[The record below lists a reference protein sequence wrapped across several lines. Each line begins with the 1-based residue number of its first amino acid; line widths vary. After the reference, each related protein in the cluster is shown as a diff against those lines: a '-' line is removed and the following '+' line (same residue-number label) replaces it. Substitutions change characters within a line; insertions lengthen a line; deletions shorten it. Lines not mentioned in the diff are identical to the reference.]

1 MAKGGKNN
9 ASKKAMA
16 KKAARKKALAKKAS
30 SGRFEGTSAFDRDPP
45 SSNPLHSFISNNAPF
60 SNYDRWGFDQDIHAA
75 PGVSLR
81 VSDQGVAISY
91 ADEHSRDRFNAQV
104 EQVNQAQTQ
113 DILRRF
119 TPFFEKTKAA
129 NEAAGINYFLLKIK
143 LKNAPHPLW
152 RRMVVPA
159 DYTCSQL
166 HEEIQEVFGWDQEHL
181 ASFSLDDKRGNEF
194 SIAYTS
200 WDFGPDP
207 ELKEV
212 MTEGRRI
219 GYLYNFFHEHN
230 HVIEVEKAMVNAD
243 DYDHSLPMAQG
254 KAIGPFADDNDDDDD
269 DAVEST
275 GFKPSFTLVDDDD
288 EDEYEDDEDEYED
301 DALDDDDDY
310 DIFEGL
316 NDAQRNALL
325 SVTMNDLLQ
334 LFSSLK
340 DKMDRVHKEQDLS
353 VPRFRADKQALL
365 GRSLFQDFGQSLAE
379 KTFDEPSCY
388 YQLKVTLKDTSSPCW
403 RRIVIPDTARLSDL
417 HDEIKW
423 RFDHFGP
430 FMAQFYWP
438 KYRMNIAETSGES
451 NEEYLLEPDY
461 QLKDVLQEGM
471 RLTYTFDFIRD
482 YEHTIEVEKV
492 LARPEDMSKRL
503 SMGKGDLSLHR
514 SHEGYDYDD
523 DEDEDDDI

>member
-1 MAKGGKNN
+1 MASNKN

-45 SSNPLHSFISNNAPF
+45 SSNPLLSFISNNAPF
-60 SNYDRWGFDQDIHAA
+60 SNYNRLGFDQDIESA
-75 PGVSLR
+75 PGVKFR
-81 VSDQGVAISY
+81 VTDHGVMVSY
-91 ADEHSRDRFNAQV
+91 ADEGSCENFSAM
-104 EQVNQAQTQ
+104 VNQRAKAETEAIHERFDAFFAKTAQ
-113 DILRRF
+113 
-119 TPFFEKTKAA
+119 A
-129 NEAAGINYFLLKIK
+129 NDAAGIEYFLIKVK
-143 LKNAPHPLW
+143 LKNAPHQLW
-152 RRMVVPA
+152 RRMVLPA
-159 DYTCSQL
+159 YYNFSQL
-166 HEEIQEVFGWDQEHL
+166 HDEIQEAFGWDNDHL
-181 ASFSLDDKRGNEF
+181 SSFSLDDKYGKEF
-194 SIAYTS
+194 CISHS
-200 WDFGPDP
+200 FPWDFDPDP
-207 ELKEV
+207 ELREV
-212 MTEGRRI
+212 MTEGCRI
-219 GYLYNFFHEHN
+219 GYIYNFFHEHH
-230 HVIEVEKAMVNAD
+230 HVIEVEKAMVDAD

-254 KAIGPFADDNDDDDD
+254 KAIGPFADDNDEDDDD

-275 GFKPSFTLVDDDD
+275 GGKPSFTLVDADDD
-288 EDEYEDDEDEYED
+288 DEYEDDDSKYED
-301 DALDDDDDY
+301 DADNEY
-310 DIFEGL
+310 DAKRAE
-316 NDAQRNALL
+316 LL
-325 SVTMNDLLQ
+325 SVNLNDLLDFFDLINDVLNQ
-334 LFSSLK
+334 S
-340 DKMDRVHKEQDLS
+340 HKEQNLS
-353 VPRFRADKQALL
+353 VPRFHADNQALL
-365 GRSLFQDFGQSLAE
+365 GRSLFQDFGQSLEE

-438 KYRMNIAETSGES
+438 KHRMNIAETSGES
-451 NEEYLLEPDY
+451 NEEYRLEPDY
-461 QLKDVLQEGM
+461 QLKEVLQEGM

-514 SHEGYDYDD
+514 GHEGYDYDD

>member
-1 MAKGGKNN
+1 MASNKN

-30 SGRFEGTSAFDRDPP
+30 SGRFEGTSAFDRDTPR
-45 SSNPLHSFISNNAPF
+45 SSPLLSFISNNAPF
-60 SNYDRWGFDQDIHAA
+60 SNYNRIGFDQDIHAA
-75 PGVSLR
+75 PGVSFR
-81 VSDQGVAISY
+81 VSDQGVAVSY

-104 EQVNQAQTQ
+104 EQMNQAQTQ

-152 RRMVVPA
+152 RRIVVPA

-194 SIAYTS
+194 SVAYTS

-230 HVIEVEKAMVNAD
+230 HVIEVEKAMVNAA
-243 DYDHSLPMAQG
+243 DYDPSLPIAQG
-254 KAIGPFADDNDDDDD
+254 KAIGPFADDNDDD

-288 EDEYEDDEDEYED
+288 NDEYEDDDSEYDDDEY
-301 DALDDDDDY
+301 DDDDDDDAKRKELLSATLIDLL
-310 DIFEGL
+310 DIFVGL
-316 NDAQRNALL
+316 NDVMEQ
-325 SVTMNDLLQ
+325 T
-334 LFSSLK
+334 
-340 DKMDRVHKEQDLS
+340 HKEQNLS
-353 VPRFRADKQALL
+353 TSRFRADKQALQ

-379 KTFDEPSCY
+379 KTFVEPSCY

-438 KYRMNIAETSGES
+438 KHRMNIAETSGES

-461 QLKDVLQEGM
+461 QLKEVLQEGM
-471 RLTYTFDFIRD
+471 RLTYTFDFNRG

-514 SHEGYDYDD
+514 SHEGDDYDD
-523 DEDEDDDI
+523 DEDEDDI